1 MIKEDMAMNYLP
13 YMDLMVKRGLL
24 LDEDLE
30 RLKEIYGKSRK
41 DPEAIIVEEG
51 MLSKERL
58 LKTKAE
64 FYDCASV
71 DVKNVKVDTLSVRM
85 IPKSMCD
92 RYKVLCLQLN
102 GRILEGVMMDPGDK
116 FARDY
121 IKMRT
126 GYEFAPMVGYWA
138 DMKDVIEMAFSLPE
152 IHKHKPKETSEVRP
166 MPTPRSEAL
175 REAPREV
182 PREVP
187 RESPREDSA
196 EAPAE
201 APADWKRKE
210 RKLEEAL
217 RSVKNE
223 WEIQTLIGDI
233 SKDLGTFLDKR
244 TLIPRILELALKI
257 FNVEGVSLILLKK
270 GQPFLFFKNVMGSNV
285 DKIQD
290 MVIPLD
296 EKSVAGWIA
305 LNKKPVLINDVNQ
318 DERHSKKVDEA
329 SNFVTRSLLG
339 VPVKY
344 GDEVLGVL
352 EAVNRREGQF
362 TDKDTGYLAI
372 LASHAAIALKNA
384 EIYEKLQN
392 FSMEAVELLIDFL
405 EYIDSR
411 FKDHMVEVAR
421 IASSMGKAM
430 KLSETEHQNLTYAS
444 FLHDIGKI
452 KAKKGEYEKHPVYGA
467 EILEHIK
474 LFEGLLP
481 YVLYHHERFDGSGF
495 PYKLA
500 GDKIPLGAQILAV
513 AEAYVEGRL
522 EAKGTS
528 REAFFD
534 SFMEAFDGRF
544 NPALREPFR
553 KVAISLEQKMK

>member
-1 MIKEDMAMNYLP
+1 MNLP
-13 YMDLMVKRGLL
+13 YMELMIKRGLL

-41 DPEAIIVEEG
+41 EPEAILVEEG
-51 MLSKERL
+51 MVSREKL
-58 LKTKAE
+58 LKAKSE
-64 FYDCASV
+64 FYECNPV

-102 GRILEGVMMDPGDK
+102 GSILEGVMADPGDK

-126 GYEFAPMVGYWA
+126 GYEFAPMVGYWG
-138 DMKDVIEMAFSLPE
+138 DMKEVIEMAFSLPE
-152 IHKHKPKETSEVRP
+152 VHKHRPKEVPDIRP
-166 MPTPRSEAL
+166 FPAQRSEGVKEL
-175 REAPREV
+175 SREEV
-182 PREVP
+182 
-187 RESPREDSA
+187 A
-196 EAPAE
+196 EPSE
-201 APADWKRKE
+201 DWKLKE

-217 RSVKNE
+217 RSVKSE

-244 TLIPRILELALKI
+244 TLIPKILELALKI

-270 GQPFLFFKNVMGSNV
+270 GQPFLFFKNVIGSKV

-305 LNKKPVLINDVNQ
+305 INKKPVLINDVKS
-318 DERHSKKVDEA
+318 DDRHSKKVDEA
-329 SNFVTRSLLG
+329 SNFITRSLLG

-352 EAVNRREGQF
+352 EAVNRKEGEF
-362 TDKDTGYLAI
+362 TNKDTDYLAI

-411 FKDHMVEVAR
+411 FKGHMVEVAR
-421 IASSMGKAM
+421 IASSMGEAM
-430 KLSETEHQNLTYAS
+430 KLSEIEHQNLTYAS
-444 FLHDIGKI
+444 LLHDIGKI
-452 KAKKGEYEKHPVYGA
+452 KAKEGEYERHPIYGA

-481 YVLYHHERFDGSGF
+481 YVLYHHERYDGSGF
-495 PYKLA
+495 PYKLS
-500 GDKIPLGAQILAV
+500 GDKIPLGAQILAA
-513 AEAYVEGRL
+513 AEAYVEGKL
-522 EAKGTS
+522 EAKGAGK
-528 REAFFD
+528 EAFLG
-534 SFMEAFDGRF
+534 SFLEGFDGPF
-544 NPALREPFR
+544 NPALKAPFK
-553 KVAISLEQKMK
+553 KVADALEQKLK